1 MRHKLLVAT
10 LIMLSFCTFGQSGKT
25 DKNFKKGTEAYE
37 AGNYKEAVAL
47 YTLSINDRPTSNSFF
62 NRALAYYKLLDS
74 CNFCNDL
81 KKASSLGDKESKKL
95 YNENCAYMLTNN
107 NLPDSIILKYPYA
120 KYFEITHFIC
130 TSDSSINVISKKDD
144 QTWSNDISE
153 IGMSPV
159 FTIVESMP
167 GFVGGETTRN
177 KFLADNIKYP
187 EKALANII
195 QGTVFVSFI
204 IEKDGSVTHV
214 KVLRG
219 IGGGCDEESV
229 RVVKLMPKWKPGTQ
243 NGKPVRVLFN
253 MPIYYKL
260 SGLK

>member
-1 MRHKLLVAT
+1 MKDKLLVVA
-10 LIMLSFCTFGQSGKT
+10 LILFSFYSFGQSGKT

-37 AGNYKEAVAL
+37 SGNYKEAVSF

-81 KKASSLGDKESKKL
+81 KHAANFGDEDSKKL
-95 YNENCAYMLTNN
+95 YLENCIYTMIDTNI
-107 NLPDSIILKYPYA
+107 PDSVKLYYPNADHY
-120 KYFEITHFIC
+120 EISFAMC
-130 TSDSSINVISKKDD
+130 SSDSVVRIISKKDD
-144 QTWSNDISE
+144 KSWSDDICE
-153 IGMSPV
+153 FGLEPV
-159 FTIVESMP
+159 YTIIEVMP
-167 GFVGGETTRN
+167 CFVGGDEARN
-177 KFLADNIKYP
+177 KYIADNIKYP

-195 QGTVFVSFI
+195 QGTVYVSFI
-204 IEKDGSVTHV
+204 IEKDGSVTNV

-229 RVVKLMPKWKPGTQ
+229 RIIKQMPKWTPGTQ
-243 NGKPVRVLFN
+243 NGKPRRVLFN